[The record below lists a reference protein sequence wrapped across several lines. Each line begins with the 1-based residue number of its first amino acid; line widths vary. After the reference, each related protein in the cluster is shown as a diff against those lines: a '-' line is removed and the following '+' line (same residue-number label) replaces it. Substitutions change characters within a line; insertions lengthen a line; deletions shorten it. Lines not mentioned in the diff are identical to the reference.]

1 MWCVPEINEEY
12 KKRMEDI
19 LRLYKRKF
27 DPKRPI
33 ICFDEKPVQLLE
45 DFSYY
50 ESNSPQLKKKDC
62 KYRRKGTANIF
73 SISEPKAGKYYH
85 YTTKNRKG
93 KEFAKVI
100 KRITMKYPNA
110 KTIHLVLDNLST
122 HSLRSLERFYSEK
135 EAAEIWGR
143 LTLHFTPK
151 GASWLNQAEIVIGLL
166 SRQCLGKTRIPTIS
180 ELKDK
185 VNAWTKAVNKKQLVI
200 KWGFSVADARKVFQ
214 YDD

>member
-1 MWCVPEINEEY
+1 M
-12 KKRMEDI
+12 
-19 LRLYKRKF
+19 
-27 DPKRPI
+27 
-33 ICFDEKPVQLLE
+33 
-45 DFSYY
+45 
-50 ESNSPQLKKKDC
+50 
-62 KYRRKGTANIF
+62 
-73 SISEPKAGKYYH
+73 
-85 YTTKNRKG
+85 
-93 KEFAKVI
+93 
-100 KRITMKYPNA
+100 
-110 KTIHLVLDNLST
+110 
-122 HSLRSLERFYSEK
+122 RSLERFYGEK

-200 KWGFSVADARKVFQ
+200 KWGGSVADARKVFQ